1 MSLLE
6 VFVATQLVTFLLVFA
21 RLGCAMMLLPGFS
34 DTTVPMEVRLFLAL
48 GLSFIF
54 VPVLEPFI
62 PKDIPQQPVAFGLLV
77 INEMLIGLF
86 IGLMSQIM
94 LISMN
99 LASVFIAHATSL
111 SSAFTF
117 NPQMA
122 TQSTVISSFI
132 SLLIIVM
139 IFVTDLHH
147 LLLLG
152 IIDSYRLLPVAPAL
166 VYGDMAYSLAEGISF
181 ALRIGL
187 MIVAPFII
195 VSFGVFIAM
204 GLVARLVPQIQV
216 FILSIPVQIITGLIV
231 FMTTIS
237 AMMLYF
243 IEQYSSF
250 WQNFLAG

>member
-21 RLGCAMMLLPGFS
+21 RIGCAIMLLPGFG
-34 DTTVPMEVRLFLAL
+34 DTTVPMEIRLFFALAL
-48 GLSFIF
+48 SFVF
-54 VPVLEPFI
+54 VPVLQPFM
-62 PKDIPQQPVAFGLLV
+62 PSEIPQNPVAFGLLV
-77 INEMLIGLF
+77 IHEMMAGLF
-86 IGLMSQIM
+86 IGLMAQIM
-94 LISMN
+94 LIAMN
-99 LASVFIAHATSL
+99 IASVIIAHATAL

-122 TQSTVISSFI
+122 TQSTVVSSFI

-152 IIDSYRLLPVAPAL
+152 VIDSYRLLPTGTDL
-166 VYGDMAYSLAEGISF
+166 IYGDMAYSLAEGISL
-181 ALRIGL
+181 ALRVGL
-187 MIVAPFII
+187 MIVAPFIV

-216 FILSIPVQIITGLIV
+216 FILSIPVQIVTGLIV
-231 FMTTIS
+231 FMTAIS

-243 IEQYSSF
+243 LEQYSAF
-250 WQNFLAG
+250 WQSFLSS